1 MYVACPSCKAL
12 YAISADQLRL
22 AEGQVRC
29 GRCGTLFN
37 ATNAVFASPR
47 EALEHTAPLQP
58 DVAREIDELVER
70 ALDQVPGETLR
81 PPGVPEPGVPHHEGV
96 EGERAL
102 VEEPEVAEAE
112 AAEPEIEALEVEE
125 PEVEEP
131 EIEQAGFER
140 AEAVGRP
147 LARLA
152 GRDFYAQPVGAEFSS
167 GAAVAASSGEAVDG
181 HGVFELS
188 EAMLFH
194 DEPHHQSHTR
204 WGAIAAA
211 VFLTLTLVA
220 QYAWWDRNRLAQI
233 TALRPALESAC
244 KLLGCELPLRH
255 ELAQVEMIQR
265 EVRDHPSIPDA
276 LLINAEF
283 ANRAPYT
290 QAYPVLQISFSD
302 VSGTPVAIRRFL
314 PAQYL
319 HGKNPARGMAPGEQ
333 ARVTLEVVDPGE
345 RAVSF
350 QFDFL

>member
-47 EALEHTAPLQP
+47 EALEHEAPLQR
-58 DVAREIDELVER
+58 DMAREIDELVER
-70 ALDQVPGETLR
+70 ALDRVPGETAKQ
-81 PPGVPEPGVPHHEGV
+81 PGAPEPAVPHHEDL

-102 VEEPEVAEAE
+102 VEEPGVAG
-112 AAEPEIEALEVEE
+112 PEFEE
-125 PEVEEP
+125 PEVEGSEIEEP
-131 EIEQAGFER
+131 EIQQAGFTQ
-140 AEAVGRP
+140 AEAVDGP

-152 GRDFYAQPVGAEFSS
+152 GRDFYAQPLGAEFPH
-167 GAAVAASSGEAVDG
+167 GTAVATPSGEEVEG
-181 HGVFELS
+181 HGVYELS
-188 EAMLFH
+188 EALLFH

-220 QYAWWDRNRLAQI
+220 QYAWWDRNRLAQVA
-233 TALRPALESAC
+233 ALRPALEWAC
-244 KLLGCELPLRH
+244 KPLRCELPLRH

-283 ANRAPYT
+283 VNRAPYT

-333 ARVTLEVVDPGE
+333 AQVTLEVVDPGE